1 MRSRRST
8 PTSAAIATCR
18 RSCASRSRTSSS
30 TTRIWNKANGSPSCA
45 GSTSAARSGWCA
57 RGWSGRRSAPS
68 SHLPHE
74 PKPGEKPR
82 DRKHD
87 GADDVE
93 GREPELAPPVE
104 QRRIEREGREGGVPA
119 QDSGGE
125 KQLPL
130 LRGSAPKGEIAGQQA
145 HHHRAGD

>member
-8 PTSAAIATCR
+8 PTCAAIATCR

-30 TTRIWNKANGSPSCA
+30 TTRIWKRANGSPSCA

-57 RGWSGRRSAPS
+57 RRSRGRRSARS

-93 GREPELAPPVE
+93 RRKPELAPLIE
-104 QRRIEREGREGGVPA
+104 QRRIEREGGKRRVAA
-119 QDSGGE
+119 QHAGGE
-125 KQLPL
+125 KQPPV
-130 LRGSAPKGEIAGQQA
+130 LRGVPALEGEPRG
-145 HHHRAGD
+145 H